1 MPDPMHLDRFAVVRV
16 PFPFTDRD
24 ATKNRPALVL
34 SDGPTFNVPAGHAVL
49 AMITSAAQHPWPLD
63 HDIADLG
70 AAGLRVPSKVRFK
83 LFTLD
88 QRLVRNVLG
97 MLAEED
103 RLAVGEALGRL
114 LGRGA

>member
-1 MPDPMHLDRFAVVRV
+1 
-16 PFPFTDRD
+16 
-24 ATKNRPALVL
+24 
-34 SDGPTFNVPAGHAVL
+34 
-49 AMITSAAQHPWPLD
+49 MITSAAQHPWPLD

-88 QRLVRNVLG
+88 QRLVREVLG

-103 RLAVGEALGRL
+103 RLAVGEALRRL